1 MDLVAI
7 AQSVWRYKLVTI
19 PVILLT
25 FVGVVYMGV
34 LKPATYQAD
43 ASYILMAPPAPPTAD
58 QIAKDPALGRINS
71 NNPYLRF
78 GDLSVVVD
86 LLTQSMATDATR
98 QALVNQGAD
107 PRYTLAP
114 SADFGAAAPIIQI
127 SGIGSSA
134 YSAIRSA
141 QLVSKATIKMLSD
154 LQRAQGTNPAYM
166 ITTLTV
172 SAPTTALLQ
181 VSSKLRSVIAVLALG
196 AILLF
201 VVVSTMSGLAA
212 RRAPHRLR
220 ATDEAVEELLVALP
234 HSIDPSVEEPPVAL
248 PHPFHVSA
256 EEPPAVLQPPIHV
269 EPPVPSRRVAAVT
282 PPGVRP
288 MSDAGTQRDGTR
300 SDEGSRRSPSTR
312 VTRAL
317 AWRR

>member
-7 AQSVWRYKLVTI
+7 AQSVWRFKLATI
-19 PVILLT
+19 PVILLA
-25 FVGVVYMGV
+25 FVGVVYMGA

-43 ASYILMAPPAPPTAD
+43 ASYILMAPPTPPTAD
-58 QIAKDPALGRINS
+58 QIQKDPALGRINT

-86 LLTQSMATDATR
+86 LLTQSMATDAAR
-98 QALVNQGAD
+98 QMLVNQGAD

-114 SADFGAAAPIIQI
+114 SADFGASAPIIQI
-127 SGIGSSA
+127 SGVGSSA

-141 QLVSKATIKMLSD
+141 QLVSKATIKMLYD
-154 LQRAQGTNPAYM
+154 LQRAQGTNSAYM
-166 ITTLTV
+166 ITTLAV
-172 SAPTTALLQ
+172 STPTTALLQ

-212 RRAPHRLR
+212 RRASRSKLGT
-220 ATDEAVEELLVALP
+220 ADDALEERPA
-234 HSIDPSVEEPPVAL
+234 AL
-248 PHPFHVSA
+248 PHPIHPSA
-256 EEPPAVLQPPIHV
+256 EEPRVALRHPIHPSAE
-269 EPPVPSRRVAAVT
+269 EPRVALRGPINVDEPTVASRRAPVT
-282 PPGVRP
+282 PGGRA
-288 MSDAGTQRDGTR
+288 MTDSGTQRDGTR
-300 SDEGSRRSPSTR
+300 SGEEGLRGSPTR
-312 VTRAL
+312 VIRAL